1 MQKHKLWLW
10 LGLITVAVVGIIY
23 WLIPHSPP
31 SSGHAQA
38 ATARTSATSSL
49 AVSSLNS
56 PRTTL
61 PFLSPS
67 QQDTEINCQLQLDSG
82 NRLMVNEQTRNCFEY
97 FITQYGEKSLEQI
110 RQDFQRYIAQIHQ
123 EPALGQILDLWQR
136 YLDYRERLGE
146 LQPPQLD
153 PDSPQYYRSIFNSM
167 KNLRQQFF
175 SAYEIEGL
183 FGVEDVYHDYT
194 LERLSVMDNKQLSEA
209 EKAQKLKALF
219 EQLPEDW
226 QANLEQLNKLED
238 LRALTAEIKARGG
251 SSAELRQMRLNLV
264 GPEATQ
270 RLEQLDVERS
280 HWKTR
285 VTQYLN
291 ERDQILSAGLN
302 DAAKQQAVA
311 ELRQQYFNNPQ
322 EQLRLDTFESVHD
335 QGGKLP
341 FAE

>member
-31 SSGHAQA
+31 SPGHAQA
-38 ATARTSATSSL
+38 ATARTSATSPL
-49 AVSSLNS
+49 AVSSPNS
-56 PRTTL
+56 SVTL

-97 FITQYGEKSLEQI
+97 FITQYGEKTLEQI
-110 RQDFQRYIAQIHQ
+110 RQDFQRYIAQTHQ

-194 LERLSVMDNKQLSEA
+194 LERLSVMYNKQLSEA

-291 ERDQILSAGLN
+291 ERDQILSTGLN
-302 DAAKQQAVA
+302 DAAKQQAVT

>member
-31 SSGHAQA
+31 SPGHAQA
-38 ATARTSATSSL
+38 ATARTSATSPL
-49 AVSSLNS
+49 AVSSPNS
-56 PRTTL
+56 SATL

-97 FITQYGEKSLEQI
+97 FITQYGEKTLEQI
-110 RQDFQRYIAQIHQ
+110 RQDFQRYIAQTHQ

-146 LQPPQLD
+146 FQPPQLD

-251 SSAELRQMRLNLV
+251 SAAEIRQMRLNLV

-270 RLEQLDVERS
+270 RLEQLDGQRSQWKSRVEE
-280 HWKTR
+280 
-285 VTQYLN
+285 YLN
-291 ERDQILSAGLN
+291 AREQIMQSGMHDQ
-302 DAAKQQAVA
+302 AKQQAVKQ
-311 ELRQQYFNNPQ
+311 LRGQHFQNPQ
-322 EQLRLDTFESVHD
+322 EQLRLETFEQVHD

-341 FAE
+341 FAD

>member
-10 LGLITVAVVGIIY
+10 LGLITIAVVGIIY

-31 SSGHAQA
+31 SPGHAQA

-49 AVSSLNS
+49 AVSSPNS
-56 PRTTL
+56 SSTL
-61 PFLSPS
+61 SFLSPS

-97 FITQYGEKSLEQI
+97 FISQYGEKSLEQI
-110 RQDFQRYIAQIHQ
+110 RQDFQRYIAQTHQ
-123 EPALGQILDLWQR
+123 EPALGQILYLWQR

-183 FGVEDVYHDYT
+183 FGVEDVYHNYT

-302 DAAKQQAVA
+302 DVAKQQAVA

-322 EQLRLDTFESVHD
+322 EQLRLDTFESMHD

>member
-291 ERDQILSAGLN
+291 QRDQILSAGLN